1 MIVYDVIATRFHP
14 GIRPEVVLF
23 YDEDK
28 EKAIKFMN
36 DHMKKNG
43 YSISETDG
51 RFPIADIILRERT
64 GTGEEISRRPY
75 KDFFDVY
82 GNRLKEEQVER
93 RNV

>member
-28 EKAIKFMN
+28 EMAIKFMN
-36 DHMKKNG
+36 DYMKKNG
-43 YSISETDG
+43 YSISEADG
-51 RFPIADIILRERT
+51 RFPIADIVLRERT
-64 GTGEEISRRPY
+64 GTGEEISRKPY

-82 GNRLKEEQVER
+82 GNRLKEKQAAS
-93 RNV
+93 